1 MSKIVLK
8 DVVVKVD
15 NVDLSDHVNTVQIT
29 DTSAEVETTA
39 FGPNGRVTR
48 VGGLKDA
55 SVSLTF
61 HQNFA
66 AGEVWATLKDKVG
79 TIGTVQIIPN
89 GTTVGT
95 TNPAYSAE
103 VLYTTMDHLNGS
115 VGELSTASVT
125 WPANTITYAT
135 A

>member
-1 MSKIVLK
+1 VSKTVLK
-8 DVVVKVD
+8 DVVVRVD
-15 NVDLSDHVNTVQIT
+15 NVDLSDHVNQVSITETV
-29 DTSAEVETTA
+29 AEVETTA
-39 FGPNGRVTR
+39 MGPGRVER

-66 AGEVWATLKDKVG
+66 AGEVWATLRDKVG
-79 TIGTVQIIPN
+79 TIGTVQVIPN
-89 GTTVGT
+89 GTVVSS
-95 TNPAYSAE
+95 TNPRYSVE
-103 VLYTTMDHLNGS
+103 VLYTSMDALNGS

>member
-1 MSKIVLK
+1 MSKTVLR
-8 DVVVKVD
+8 DVVVRVD
-15 NVDLSDHVNTVQIT
+15 NVDLSDHVNQVSITETV
-29 DTSAEVETTA
+29 AEVETTA
-39 FGPNGRVTR
+39 MGPGRVGR

-66 AGEVWATLKDKVG
+66 AGEVWATLRDKVG
-79 TIGTVQIIPN
+79 TIGTVQVIPN
-89 GTTVGT
+89 GTVVSS
-95 TNPAYSAE
+95 TNPRYTVE
-103 VLYTTMDHLNGS
+103 VLYTSMDALNGS

>member
-1 MSKIVLK
+1 MSKIVLTNA
-8 DVVVKVD
+8 VVKVD
-15 NVDLSDHVNTVQIT
+15 NVDLSDHVNQVSISETA
-29 DTSAEVETTA
+29 AEVETTA
-39 FGPNGRVTR
+39 FGNTHVQR

-79 TIGTVQIIPN
+79 TVGTVVVLPA
-89 GTTVGT
+89 GTAPSS
-95 TNPAYSAE
+95 TNPSYTMQ
-103 VLYTTMDHLNGS
+103 VLYTQMDHLNGS

-125 WPANTITYAT
+125 WPANTITYAS